1 MGLATAR
8 ALVRLEVDVLV
19 HEQFRVGHRQA
30 SSHGRSRIYRLA
42 YGDPEWVRFAQDAVA
57 GWRRLEAET
66 GESLLDEN
74 GLIEVVHDLA
84 QSSAASLDACG
95 VAWEQLGPEEA
106 ERRYPVRVPSDSIAV
121 VQPAAGIVR
130 ADRAVSAFAQG
141 LEIREESRVD
151 SLDELDAGAVVV
163 AAGPW
168 VNRLADPPL
177 DVKVTRE
184 TVAYFRVADP
194 RPVPSV
200 VTFKPEGG
208 HDVYALADPLH
219 GIKAGCHH
227 CGLEV
232 DPDEEG
238 PPDPEIVAHIAEM
251 VASIF
256 PSADPEPV
264 EVESCLYT
272 TTADESF
279 VLERRRRIVI
289 GSACSG
295 HGFKFA
301 PAVGD
306 RLAKLALEALD

>member
-8 ALVRLEVDVLV
+8 ALTRRGVDVVV
-19 HEQFRVGHRQA
+19 HEQFRVGHRQG

-42 YGDPEWVRFAQDAVA
+42 YADPEWVRLAQDAVA

-66 GESLLDEN
+66 GETVLDEN
-74 GLIEVVHDLA
+74 GLIEVVHDLE
-84 QSSAASLDACG
+84 QSSAAGLDACG
-95 VAWEQLGPEEA
+95 VAWAQLDPEEA
-106 ERRYPVRVPSDSIAV
+106 ERRYPVRVPSDSIAI
-121 VQPAAGIVR
+121 VQPAAGIIR

-141 LEIREESRVD
+141 LEIRQDSRVD
-151 SLDELDAGAVVV
+151 SLDELDAPAVVV

-219 GIKAGCHH
+219 GVKAGCHH
-227 CGLEV
+227 CGPEV
-232 DPDEEG
+232 DPDEDG
-238 PPDPEIVAHIAEM
+238 PPDSETVAHIRE
-251 VASIF
+251 VVSSVF

-264 EVESCLYT
+264 EAESCLYT
-272 TTADESF
+272 TTVDESF
-279 VLERRRRIVI
+279 VLERRGRVVI